1 MEQFNKIYNIYPQ
14 MEFYNESLI
23 AKKRLVPYAMISSQ
37 KNYENKCVKTCSRGF
52 RISSNGLETFSVDQI
67 NKYKSINIV
76 VGGSTVFGVGSSN
89 NQNTIPSLLSLKT
102 NSIWLNL
109 GIRAGNSFSEYIH
122 LINLLHKA
130 NKIDNII
137 FLSGLND
144 LYLSF
149 LYNNETEFDP
159 GFFPDTSESKNN
171 SLFRK
176 ITQFFSQKVSDGKNN
191 LYQDMITSTEVI
203 LENYK
208 NKYIRNFQLISS
220 LKNTYNCKV
229 KFILQP
235 FAPWTNK
242 KFSKNELEVFDLL
255 NDIQDNSGWIQIKNL
270 MGNNS
275 LYKSIDDF
283 FILLSKHYN
292 LEYIDSNSIFTNTKS
307 DCFVDSVHLNDNGN
321 KLLTELIYDQANN

>member
-1 MEQFNKIYNIYPQ
+1 
-14 MEFYNESLI
+14 MEFYNDSLI

-52 RISSNGLETFSVDQI
+52 RITSNGSETFSVDQI
-67 NKYKSINIV
+67 SNYKSINIV
-76 VGGSTVFGVGSSN
+76 IGGSTVFGVGSSD

-102 NSIWLNL
+102 NSIWLNF

-130 NKIDNII
+130 NKIENII

-149 LYNNETEFDP
+149 LYGNDTEFDS
-159 GFFPDTSESKNN
+159 GFFPDITESQNI
-171 SLFRK
+171 SLYKK
-176 ITQFFSQKVSDGKNN
+176 ITQFISQKVLKSDKK
-191 LYQDMITSTEVI
+191 LYASKFESAKVI

-208 NKYIRNFQLISS
+208 KKYKRNFQLISS
-220 LKNTYNCKV
+220 LQEVYKCKV

-242 KFSKNELEVFDLL
+242 QFSKNELEVFDLL
-255 NDIQDNSGWIQIKNL
+255 NDIQDNSEWIEIKKL
-270 MGNNS
+270 MSNNS
-275 LYKSIDDF
+275 LYDNINDF
-283 FILLSKHYN
+283 FISISKKYN
-292 LEYIDSNSIFTNTKS
+292 LEYTNSNSIFKNVIN

-321 KLLTELIYDQANN
+321 KLLTELIYGQENN